1 MSDGSG
7 LPRIY
12 RPRCQRQFHDQR
24 FRKQEPGHDVPGVDL
39 RGDSFTADRDVN
51 RWMTMDSLQPQ
62 DPGVI
67 DLRQLTVFK
76 TDARGR
82 IVQCQ
87 QYVAKQVESQQAV
100 DVR

>member
-1 MSDGSG
+1 
-7 LPRIY
+7 
-12 RPRCQRQFHDQR
+12 
-24 FRKQEPGHDVPGVDL
+24 
-39 RGDSFTADRDVN
+39 
-51 RWMTMDSLQPQ
+51 MDSLQPQ

-87 QYVAKQVESQQAV
+87 QYVAKQVEGQQAV